1 MIIRN
6 RTTKT
11 LKGSRITGR
20 GEAPAKRSS
29 NVSPIIGRPEGATLA
44 VQEIGRP
51 EGATLAV
58 QERGQ
63 TVLSPLWGLHSMFIL
78 AGASPLPVVLS
89 ALRAFG
95 GIIADNH

>member
-44 VQEIGRP
+44 VQER
-51 EGATLAV
+51 ATDSSATPS
-58 QERGQ
+58 GFAYCI
-63 TVLSPLWGLHSMFIL
+63 HL
-78 AGASPLPVVLS
+78 AGVLPLPVILS
-89 ALRAFG
+89 ALRALAVRLH
-95 GIIADNH
+95 III